1 MKHLTASD
9 MKKKQLIP
17 AALLVLLAACDNPKN
32 DETTEDVTVIDVE
45 SAMDNLQAELKLSD
59 LYDTVRYVPLE
70 TNDSC
75 LIGQWPS
82 LSIVGDYLIVNSYST
97 TNRCYNFDKETG
109 RFLASIGHTGDDP
122 EAYTSGIPF
131 YNEHDGLLYFMRE
144 PNALQK
150 YDAQGNYRGQVKL
163 PTSFPM
169 PVQYVFTDSLITGRY
184 NCRWPLPPCALLT
197 FTPDGQLRDSI
208 FDPLADVVPPP
219 TAPNGKI
226 DLKQLA
232 GVTLAITTFG
242 GESAWNSIQG
252 GDIHLY
258 DGQVKYHA
266 DFSDT
271 VYAIQDGHLR
281 PSIAFHTGKYH
292 FPPEGRTQNYGY
304 ADKLV
309 ITQVTETPERILFF
323 AAQGIYREKPENYI
337 GIYDR
342 RSRTLRMAPTDGTFA
357 DDLTGFMPYKG
368 NLIEAFE
375 VVEWLDEHP
384 ESKDNPALAPLLQ
397 LKDEDNPVVVLVE

>member
-1 MKHLTASD
+1 

-17 AALLVLLAACDNPKN
+17 AALLILLAACGNPKN
-32 DETTEDVTVIDVE
+32 NKTAEGLTVIDVE
-45 SAMDNLQAELKLSD
+45 SAINNLQDELKLSD

-82 LSIVGDYLIVNSYST
+82 LSIVGNYLIVNSYST
-97 TNRCYNFDKETG
+97 TNLCYNFDKETG

-131 YNEHDGLLYFMRE
+131 YNEHDNLLYFTRE

-150 YDAQGNYRGQVKL
+150 YDAQGNYHGQIKL

-184 NCRWPLPPCALLT
+184 NYRWPLPPCALLT
-197 FTPDGQLRDSI
+197 FGPDGQLRDSI
-208 FDPLADVVPPP
+208 FDPMADIVSLPA
-219 TAPNGKI
+219 APNANVS
-226 DLKQLA
+226 LKQLA
-232 GVTLAITTFG
+232 GSTLAIASFG
-242 GESAWNSIQG
+242 GGSAWNSVNG
-252 GDIHLY
+252 GNIYLHE
-258 DGQVKYHA
+258 GQVKYHA

-271 VYAIQDGHLR
+271 VHILRNGHLQ

-292 FPPEGRTQNYGY
+292 FPPEGRARDYGY

-309 ITQVTETPERILFF
+309 IIQVTETPERILFY
-323 AAQGIYREKPENYI
+323 AAKGIYREKPENYI
-337 GIYDR
+337 GVYNR
-342 RSRTLRMAPTDGTFA
+342 HSRTLRMAPTDGTFA

-368 NLIEAFE
+368 DLIEAFE

-384 ESKDNPALAPLLQ
+384 EAKDNPALAPLLR
-397 LKDEDNPVVVLVE
+397 LKEDDNPVVVLVE